1 MEADRDGTTA
11 MSTFDGRS
19 VLVTGGGTGIGKGC
33 ALHLLERGAI
43 VTIAGPDRDVLESA
57 AAELLQA
64 TGNDGIRTAVCDVT
78 EEDQVRQAV
87 AVATDGGGLDVLVA
101 NAGTGWP
108 GPVQLLDK
116 AQWHIAY
123 DVNVVGTALCIKHAT
138 VAMRSRGRGAVVA
151 ISSVEALRAGKFMP
165 AYHVTKAALD
175 SLVAC
180 AAREL
185 GGFGIRV
192 NGVRPGVVLTDAVQA
207 QLTEKSIAA
216 GLRQTY
222 LGRLSTPAD
231 IAGAVAFLASEDAS
245 WVTGQM
251 LNVCGGLSV
260 HDGASYEGLARMVF
274 GDDAIDDVKPRG
286 SGPTS

>member
-1 MEADRDGTTA
+1 
-11 MSTFDGRS
+11 MSNFEGRS
-19 VLVTGGGTGIGKGC
+19 VLITGGGTGIGKGC
-33 ALHLLERGAI
+33 ALHFLERGAT
-43 VTIAGPDRDVLESA
+43 VTIAGPDGDVLESA
-57 AAELLQA
+57 ASELSQV
-64 TGNDGIRTAVCDVT
+64 TGRTEVRTALCDVT
-78 EEDQVRQAV
+78 EEEQVRHAV
-87 AVATDGGGLDVLVA
+87 AAACDAGGLDVLVA

-138 VAMRSRGRGAVVA
+138 PAMRARGRGAVVA

-175 SLVAC
+175 SLVVC

-222 LGRLSTPAD
+222 LGRLGTPAD
-231 IAGAVAFLASEDAS
+231 IAQAAAFLASDEAS

-260 HDGASYEGLARMVF
+260 HDGASYEGLARLVF
-274 GDDAIDDVKPRG
+274 GDNAIDDVLPKPE
-286 SGPTS
+286 S

>member
-1 MEADRDGTTA
+1 
-11 MSTFDGRS
+11 MSTFDGCS

-33 ALHLLERGAI
+33 ALHFLERGAT
-43 VTIAGPDRDVLESA
+43 VTIAGPDGEVLDSA
-57 AAELLQA
+57 AAELRHA
-64 TGNDGIRTAVCDVT
+64 TGNAGIRTAVCDVT
-78 EEDQVRQAV
+78 DEDLVRQAV
-87 AVATDGGGLDVLVA
+87 AVAAEPDGLDLLVA

-116 AQWHIAY
+116 AQWHIAF
-123 DVNVVGTALCIKHAT
+123 DVNVVGTALCIKHAAK
-138 VAMRSRGRGAVVA
+138 AMRARNGGAVVA

-165 AYHVTKAALD
+165 AYNVTKAALD

-185 GGFGIRV
+185 GPQGIRV
-192 NGVRPGVVLTDAVQA
+192 NGVRPGVVLTDSVAA

-222 LGRLSTPAD
+222 LGRLGTPAD
-231 IAGAVAFLASEDAS
+231 IAQAVAFLGSDDAA
-245 WVTGQM
+245 WITGQM

-260 HDGASYEGLARMVF
+260 QDGANYEGLARMVF
-274 GDDAIDDVKPRG
+274 GDDAIDDVKSPA
-286 SGPTS
+286 S

>member
-1 MEADRDGTTA
+1 

-33 ALHLLERGAI
+33 ALLFLERGAS
-43 VTIAGPDRDVLESA
+43 VTIAGPDGEILESA
-57 AAELLQA
+57 AAELLQT
-64 TGNDGIRTAVCDVT
+64 TGRAAVHTAVCDVT
-78 EEDQVRQAV
+78 DEEQVRQAV
-87 AVATDGGGLDVLVA
+87 AVAAEDGGLDVLVA

-116 AQWHIAY
+116 AQWHMAY
-123 DVNVVGTALCIKHAT
+123 DVNVVGTALCIKHASL
-138 VAMRSRGRGAVVA
+138 AMRARGGGSVVA

-165 AYHVTKAALD
+165 AYNVTKAAVD

-185 GGFGIRV
+185 GGHRIRV
-192 NGVRPGVVLTDAVQA
+192 NGVRPGVVLTDSVQA
-207 QLTEKSIAA
+207 QLTEKSISA

-222 LGRLSTPAD
+222 LGRLGTPAD
-231 IAGAVAFLASEDAS
+231 IARAVAFLASDEAS

-260 HDGASYEGLARMVF
+260 HDGANYEGLARMVF
-274 GDDAIDDVKPRG
+274 GDDAIDEVRPRG
-286 SGPTS
+286 SSEAP